1 MDFILRIVLIISCLL
16 VVQRRVKPLNCYF
29 GTIPHGIDPGG
40 LGWGLEYCNF
50 TNYEEDRYYGKTCV
64 TLCGSCN
71 SITRE
76 GMYARAG

>member
-1 MDFILRIVLIISCLL
+1 MDCIVQIVLVIFCSLA
-16 VVQRRVKPLNCYF
+16 VQREGEGLNCYF

-40 LGWGLEYCNF
+40 PGLGSEYCNF